1 MDDSDSDMSA
11 PQANQGGP
19 DLKEADLARFGNFES
34 DSSDSDVEAGYGD
47 RKDMMGDSDDAEDVG
62 SDSDSL
68 NAHKLE
74 LQKKER

>member
-1 MDDSDSDMSA
+1 MDDSDSDMSG

-19 DLKEADLARFGNFES
+19 DLKEADLAKFGNFES
-34 DSSDSDVEAGYGD
+34 DSSDSDVAAAGYGD
-47 RKDMMGDSDDAEDVG
+47 RRDMMGDSNDAEDVG

-74 LQKKER
+74 L